1 MLIFGKFGFPELGG
15 IGAGYATAA
24 TYWFILIISV
34 VITFK
39 MKALRTYK
47 LFVTWFSPSM
57 KAWKEQ
63 LAIGVPMGLS
73 VFFEASIFSMVTLLV
88 GMMFS
93 TVTVAAHQA
102 AMNFTS
108 LLFMMPLSISMALTI
123 VVGFE
128 VGGNRLTDAKE
139 YSRFGVVSAIGIIAV
154 ASIFLFFFRERIA
167 SFYSDNPEVITLAK
181 QFLIFAIFYQLS
193 DAAQASLQ
201 GVLRGYKDV
210 TVPFI
215 TALIS
220 YWGVGIPAGYGLASF
235 TTLGPFGFWLGI
247 TIGLTCASLGFLV
260 RLRVIQKRVIAKA
273 AEQPAE
279 GS

>member
-1 MLIFGKFGFPELGG
+1 
-15 IGAGYATAA
+15 
-24 TYWFILIISV
+24 
-34 VITFK
+34 
-39 MKALRTYK
+39 
-47 LFVTWFSPSM
+47 
-57 KAWKEQ
+57 
-63 LAIGVPMGLS
+63 
-73 VFFEASIFSMVTLLV
+73 
-88 GMMFS
+88 
-93 TVTVAAHQA
+93 
-102 AMNFTS
+102 
-108 LLFMMPLSISMALTI
+108 MA
-123 VVGFE
+123 
-128 VGGNRLTDAKE
+128 DAKE